1 MNVGRSVGHGK
12 TPVKNAKAC
21 IASMQYGGNI
31 LNDRNPLKERMKN
44 YCPTALLY
52 GGYYVLQ
59 NVQVKQGQPEF
70 LDIWVLV

>member
-1 MNVGRSVGHGK
+1 
-12 TPVKNAKAC
+12 
-21 IASMQYGGNI
+21 
-31 LNDRNPLKERMKN
+31 MKN

-70 LDIWVLV
+70 LDIWILVQSIKDTKVQKSVMDL